1 MVVVVE
7 GRGFVVVEV
16 TLVVVV
22 GREVVVVGR
31 EVMGVVDMVVGEVVE
46 KGHWKGC

>member
-1 MVVVVE
+1 MVGRVVVVVE

-22 GREVVVVGR
+22 GREV
-31 EVMGVVDMVVGEVVE
+31 MGVVDMVVGDVVE